1 MIIWRGW
8 GILAFIYTL
17 VGLAIGAAIGN
28 AASTDNDSTL
38 MFMGLGG
45 IVGAAGGFAHGWYL
59 NVISPR
65 KKAEAW
71 EAAERPRLQ
80 QVAQSGQLVYR
91 NTQPTS
97 AAEAD
102 ADDRV
107 DHRRRSR
114 SVQARRLPLGLL
126 GAHAVD
132 LDRVRADLRGHSLPR
147 LLIRAVQLQSAT
159 IPRATALNDAVSS
172 AAGSRCSVISS
183 PPASVTVTS

>member
-102 ADDRV
+102 QMIESIIADGRGQFKRAGY
-107 DHRRRSR
+107 H
-114 SVQARRLPLGLL
+114 SVFWVPMQWISIVFALICVGILFLGF
-126 GAHAVD
+126 
-132 LDRVRADLRGHSLPR
+132 
-147 LLIRAVQLQSAT
+147 
-159 IPRATALNDAVSS
+159 
-172 AAGSRCSVISS
+172 
-183 PPASVTVTS
+183 